1 MNRLPRLLPLIAVAI
16 GGVVSLKA
24 LSSVEEFPQALA
36 GARAWAEE
44 APGAVAK
51 AAAAAAKPK
60 IPPGLSKPTVET
72 PTAAPV
78 AAPKPV
84 AACAPTAAQLARD
97 AGLSPAEL
105 QVLQSLGARR
115 GQLDA
120 REQELDTQLQLLAA
134 AEAKLDAKLR
144 SLSGLKGEI
153 QTLIGLADQK
163 EKTEVARLVTVYSK
177 MKPKD
182 AAAIMTQLD
191 DGVRVPVA
199 AQMKEAALAAVLA
212 QMPPMEAKKV
222 TELLARRFDQ
232 AQAQA
237 KTLAAAASPASA
249 PATTPAK
256 TPNAPAA
263 KPAA

>member
-1 MNRLPRLLPLIAVAI
+1 MSRVPRLLPLVAIAI

-24 LSSVEEFPQALA
+24 LSSLEEFPQALA

-44 APGAVAK
+44 APKAVAK
-51 AAAAAAKPK
+51 AAAVKPK
-60 IPPGLSKPTVET
+60 APPGLSNPAVET

-78 AAPKPV
+78 AAAPKPV

-163 EKTEVARLVTVYSK
+163 EKSEIARLVTVYAK

-199 AQMKEAALAAVLA
+199 AQMKEAALAAILA

-237 KTLAAAASPASA
+237 KTLAAAAAATNA
-249 PATTPAK
+249 PAATPAK
-256 TPNAPAA
+256 PANALAA